1 MPSSRPRRPA
11 ASSKRASADRRGLN
25 SSSMPSTV
33 LSVGVGG
40 IDEGG
45 AASVIM
51 CLLSNTRCDPRG
63 YHQGVGRTLIILGLV
78 LVAAGVLMTLGDR
91 LPIKLGRLPGDIV
104 VRGKNSVFYFPI
116 VTCLI
121 VSAILSLA

>member
-1 MPSSRPRRPA
+1 MWTIISREGERKTLRMPSSRPRRPA

-25 SSSMPSTV
+25 SSSIPSSA
-33 LSVGVGG
+33 LRVGVGG
-40 IDEGG
+40 RDEGS

-51 CLLSNTRCDPRG
+51 RLLSNTREYD
-63 YHQGVGRTLIILGLV
+63 QDVGRTFIIIGLV

-104 VRGKNSVFYFPI
+104 VRGK
-116 VTCLI
+116 
-121 VSAILSLA
+121 